1 LLAGGCEKSTA
12 TFCWPLPIVVGQTI
26 LPPAAF
32 LATNAH
38 VMSMVYFLSIDA
50 KTSCWADV
58 RQHQQSQMR
67 DESASNEGNMLSRCL
82 KMAALCAG
90 VAMTSVAITPAVS
103 AQTFP
108 MQPIKVLI
116 GFGPGSAADILAR
129 LVGKQ
134 MEASLGQPIV
144 VENRPGNSSMIAA
157 ETVTRAPADGYTLF
171 MATIANTLN
180 PAETKSN
187 FNLGRDLAPIA
198 LLGIVPNVLV
208 AHPSV
213 PANNLQELIA
223 LAKSK
228 PESLTFGS
236 SGYATASYMAAEL
249 FNANAGTK
257 IVMVPYQ
264 GGSNQAVSDL
274 LSGRITLMFNVAAT
288 LAPHVEAGKLKAFAV
303 AQSKRASIMPD
314 VPTLAEAGMAG
325 YDAGIWIGLLAPV
338 GTPPAIIEKLSGA
351 ANDALN
357 TEAVRTAL
365 KRQGTD
371 PLGGTPKQFADF
383 IHADIE
389 KWVAV
394 LASSSSGK

>member
-1 LLAGGCEKSTA
+1 LGRNL
-12 TFCWPLPIVVGQTI
+12 F
-26 LPPAAF
+26 
-32 LATNAH
+32 
-38 VMSMVYFLSIDA
+38 
-50 KTSCWADV
+50 
-58 RQHQQSQMR
+58 
-67 DESASNEGNMLSRCL
+67 SRYL
-82 KMAALCAG
+82 KVAALCAG
-90 VAMTSVAITPAVS
+90 VTMIAVAGAAPVM
-103 AQTFP
+103 AQAYPT
-108 MQPIKVLI
+108 QPIKILI

-134 MEASLGQPIV
+134 MEVILGQPVV

-157 ETVTRAPADGYTLF
+157 ETVARASADGYTLF

-187 FNLGRDLAPIA
+187 FNLAKDLAPIA

-213 PANNLQELIA
+213 AANNLQELIA

-249 FNANAGTK
+249 FNAKAGTK
-257 IVMVPYQ
+257 ILAVPYQ
-264 GGSNQAVSDL
+264 GGSNQALSDL

-314 VPTLAEAGMAG
+314 VPTLTEAGMTG
-325 YDAGIWIGLLAPV
+325 YDAGVWIGLLAPAA
-338 GTPPAIIEKLSGA
+338 TPPAIIEKLSVA
-351 ANDALN
+351 ANDALKN
-357 TEAVRTAL
+357 EDVRTAL

-371 PLGGTPKQFADF
+371 PVGGTPKEFADF
-383 IHADIE
+383 IRADIE

-394 LASSSSGK
+394 LASTGAAK

>member
-1 LLAGGCEKSTA
+1 MFRRYIK
-12 TFCWPLPIVVGQTI
+12 VV
-26 LPPAAF
+26 
-32 LATNAH
+32 
-38 VMSMVYFLSIDA
+38 
-50 KTSCWADV
+50 
-58 RQHQQSQMR
+58 
-67 DESASNEGNMLSRCL
+67 
-82 KMAALCAG
+82 ALCAG
-90 VAMTSVAITPAVS
+90 VAMIAAAGTAPVM
-103 AQTFP
+103 AQTYP
-108 MQPIKVLI
+108 AQPIKVI
-116 GFGPGSAADILAR
+116 VGFGPGSAADILAR

-134 MEASLGQPIV
+134 MEVSLRQPIV

-157 ETVTRAPADGYTLF
+157 ETVARASADGYTLF

-198 LLGIVPNVLV
+198 LLGMVPNVLV

-249 FNANAGTK
+249 FNDNAGTK
-257 IVMVPYQ
+257 ILSVPYQ

-274 LSGRITLMFNVAAT
+274 LSGRITLMFNVAQT

-314 VPTLAEAGMAG
+314 VPTLAEAGMTG
-325 YDAGIWIGLLAPV
+325 YDPGIWIGLLAPA
-338 GTPPAIIEKLSGA
+338 GTPAAIIDKLSGA

-357 TEAVRTAL
+357 TDEVRTAL

-371 PLGGTPKQFADF
+371 PLGGTPKEFADF
-383 IHADIE
+383 IRTDIA

-394 LASSSSGK
+394 LASPSSAK

>member
-1 LLAGGCEKSTA
+1 MDPK
-12 TFCWPLPIVVGQTI
+12 PVG
-26 LPPAAF
+26 
-32 LATNAH
+32 
-38 VMSMVYFLSIDA
+38 
-50 KTSCWADV
+50 
-58 RQHQQSQMR
+58 
-67 DESASNEGNMLSRCL
+67 GNMLHRYL

-90 VAMTSVAITPAVS
+90 VAMASVASAAIAM
-103 AQTFP
+103 AQTYP
-108 MQPIKVLI
+108 TQPIKIVI

-144 VENRPGNSSMIAA
+144 VENRPGNSSMLAA
-157 ETVTRAPADGYTLF
+157 EAVSRATADGYTLF

-180 PAETKSN
+180 PAETKSS
-187 FNLGRDLAPIA
+187 FNLGKDLAPIA
-198 LLGIVPNVLV
+198 LLGMVPNVLV

-228 PESLTFGS
+228 PESLSFGS

-249 FNANAGTK
+249 FNANAGTR
-257 IVMVPYQ
+257 IISVPYQ
-264 GGSNQAVSDL
+264 GGSSQAVSDL
-274 LSGRITLMFNVAAT
+274 LAGRITLMFNVAAT
-288 LAPHVEAGKLKAFAV
+288 LAPHVEAGRLKAFAV

-314 VPTLAEAGMAG
+314 VPTLAEAGMTG
-325 YDAGIWIGLLAPV
+325 YDAGIWIGLLAPAA
-338 GTPPAIIEKLSGA
+338 TPPAIVEKLSVA

-357 TEAVRTAL
+357 AEDVRTAL

-383 IHADIE
+383 IRADIE

-394 LASSSSGK
+394 LASPSLSGEPAKSPR

>member
-1 LLAGGCEKSTA
+1 MFRRYIK
-12 TFCWPLPIVVGQTI
+12 VV
-26 LPPAAF
+26 
-32 LATNAH
+32 
-38 VMSMVYFLSIDA
+38 
-50 KTSCWADV
+50 
-58 RQHQQSQMR
+58 
-67 DESASNEGNMLSRCL
+67 
-82 KMAALCAG
+82 ALCAG
-90 VAMTSVAITPAVS
+90 VGMIAAAGTAPVM
-103 AQTFP
+103 AQTYP
-108 MQPIKVLI
+108 AQPIKVVI
-116 GFGPGSAADILAR
+116 GFGPASAADILAR

-144 VENRPGNSSMIAA
+144 VENRPGNSSMLAA
-157 ETVTRAPADGYTLF
+157 ESVARAPADGYTLF

-236 SGYATASYMAAEL
+236 SGYAPASDMAAEV
-249 FNANAGTK
+249 FNAKAGTK
-257 IVMVPYQ
+257 ILAVPYQ

-314 VPTLAEAGMAG
+314 VPTLTEAGMAG
-325 YDAGIWIGLLAPV
+325 YDAGIWIGLLAPA
-338 GTPPAIIEKLSGA
+338 GTPPAIIEKLSAA
-351 ANDALN
+351 ANGALN
-357 TEAVRTAL
+357 NAAVRAAL
-365 KRQGTD
+365 KQQGTD
-371 PLGGTPKQFADF
+371 PVGGTPKEFADF
-383 IHADIE
+383 IRADIE

-394 LASSSSGK
+394 LASSSPGK

>member
-1 LLAGGCEKSTA
+1 MFSHT
-12 TFCWPLPIVVGQTI
+12 
-26 LPPAAF
+26 
-32 LATNAH
+32 
-38 VMSMVYFLSIDA
+38 
-50 KTSCWADV
+50 
-58 RQHQQSQMR
+58 
-67 DESASNEGNMLSRCL
+67 L
-82 KMAALCAG
+82 KIAALCAG
-90 VAMTSVAITPAVS
+90 VMGATVAGAPSVV
-103 AQTFP
+103 AQTYP
-108 MQPIKVLI
+108 TQPIKVLI

-157 ETVTRAPADGYTLF
+157 ETAARAPADGYTLF

-257 IVMVPYQ
+257 ILTVPFQ
-264 GGSNQAVSDL
+264 GGSNQAVSEL

-288 LAPHVEAGKLKAFAV
+288 LAPHVEAGKLKALAV

-314 VPTLAEAGMAG
+314 VPTLTEAGMPG
-325 YDAGIWIGLLAPV
+325 YDAGIWIGLLAPA
-338 GTPPAIIEKLSGA
+338 GSPSPIIEKLSAA

-357 TEAVRTAL
+357 TQEVRTAL

-371 PLGGTPKQFADF
+371 PLGGTPKEFADF
-383 IHADIE
+383 IRADIE
-389 KWVAV
+389 KWAAV
-394 LASSSSGK
+394 LASSSSGY

>member
-1 LLAGGCEKSTA
+1 
-12 TFCWPLPIVVGQTI
+12 
-26 LPPAAF
+26 
-32 LATNAH
+32 
-38 VMSMVYFLSIDA
+38 MSVNKA
-50 KTSCWADV
+50 KCGMKRKGS
-58 RQHQQSQMR
+58 RIG
-67 DESASNEGNMLSRCL
+67 GNMFSRFL
-82 KMAALCAG
+82 KMVALCAG
-90 VAMTSVAITPAVS
+90 VMMVSFAATAPVMAQAYPA
-103 AQTFP
+103 
-108 MQPIKVLI
+108 QPVRLI
-116 GFGPGSAADILAR
+116 VGFGPGSAADILAR

-134 MEASLGQPIV
+134 MEAGLGQPIV

-157 ETVTRAPADGYTLF
+157 ESVARASADGYTLF
-171 MATIANTLN
+171 VATIANTLN

-187 FNLGRDLAPIA
+187 FNLGKELAPIA
-198 LLGIVPNVLV
+198 LLGLVPNVLV

-228 PESLTFGS
+228 PEGLTFGS

-249 FNANAGTK
+249 FNEKAGTK
-257 IVMVPYQ
+257 ILAVPYQ

-314 VPTLAEAGMAG
+314 VPTLAEAGMEG
-325 YDAGIWIGLLAPV
+325 FDAGIWIGLLAPA
-338 GTPPAIIEKLSGA
+338 GTPPAIIEKLSAA

-357 TEAVRTAL
+357 NETVRTAL

-371 PLGGTPKQFADF
+371 PVGGTPKEFADF
-383 IHADIE
+383 IRADIA
-389 KWVAV
+389 KWGAI
-394 LASSSSGK
+394 LARPAPSK

>member
-1 LLAGGCEKSTA
+1 MKRKALRIG
-12 TFCWPLPIVVGQTI
+12 
-26 LPPAAF
+26 
-32 LATNAH
+32 
-38 VMSMVYFLSIDA
+38 
-50 KTSCWADV
+50 
-58 RQHQQSQMR
+58 
-67 DESASNEGNMLSRCL
+67 GNMFSRSI
-82 KMAALCAG
+82 KMVALCAG
-90 VAMTSVAITPAVS
+90 VTMASVAGMTAVT
-103 AQTFP
+103 AQTYP
-108 MQPIKVLI
+108 AQPIKVI
-116 GFGPGSAADILAR
+116 VGFGPGSAADILAR

-134 MEASLGQPIV
+134 MEVSLRQPIV

-157 ETVTRAPADGYTLF
+157 ETVARASADGYTLF

-187 FNLGRDLAPIA
+187 FNLGRDLEPIA

-236 SGYATASYMAAEL
+236 SGYATASYMAAAL
-249 FNANAGTK
+249 FNDKAGTK
-257 IVMVPYQ
+257 ILAVPYQ

-274 LSGRITLMFNVAAT
+274 LSGRITLMFNVAPT

-314 VPTLAEAGMAG
+314 VPTLAEAGMTG
-325 YDAGIWIGLLAPV
+325 YDAGIWIGLLAPA
-338 GTPPAIIEKLSGA
+338 GTPPPIIEKLSGA

-357 TEAVRTAL
+357 TEEVRTAL

-371 PLGGTPKQFADF
+371 PVGGTPKEFADF
-383 IHADIE
+383 IRTDIA

-394 LASSSSGK
+394 LASPNSGK

>member
-1 LLAGGCEKSTA
+1 M
-12 TFCWPLPIVVGQTI
+12 F
-26 LPPAAF
+26 
-32 LATNAH
+32 
-38 VMSMVYFLSIDA
+38 
-50 KTSCWADV
+50 
-58 RQHQQSQMR
+58 
-67 DESASNEGNMLSRCL
+67 SRLL
-82 KMAALCAG
+82 KMIALCAG
-90 VAMTSVAITPAVS
+90 VTTVSGAGTASVM
-103 AQTFP
+103 AQTYP
-108 MQPIKVLI
+108 GQPIRVI
-116 GFGPGSAADILAR
+116 VGFGPGSAADILAR

-134 MEASLGQPIV
+134 MEAGLGQPIV

-157 ETVTRAPADGYTLF
+157 ESVARAPADGYTLF

-187 FNLGRDLAPIA
+187 FNLGKELAPIA

-213 PANNLQELIA
+213 PANSLQELIA

-228 PESLTFGS
+228 PEGLTFGS

-249 FNANAGTK
+249 FNEKAGTK
-257 IVMVPYQ
+257 ILAVPYQ

-314 VPTLAEAGMAG
+314 VPTLAEAGMEG
-325 YDAGIWIGLLAPV
+325 FDAGIWIGLLAPA
-338 GTPPAIIEKLSGA
+338 GTPPAIIEKLSAA

-357 TEAVRTAL
+357 NEAVRTAL

-371 PLGGTPKQFADF
+371 PLGGTSKEFADF
-383 IHADIE
+383 IRADIA
-389 KWVAV
+389 KWGAI
-394 LASSSSGK
+394 LARPGPSK

>member
-1 LLAGGCEKSTA
+1 MK
-12 TFCWPLPIVVGQTI
+12 
-26 LPPAAF
+26 
-32 LATNAH
+32 
-38 VMSMVYFLSIDA
+38 
-50 KTSCWADV
+50 
-58 RQHQQSQMR
+58 RQGLR
-67 DESASNEGNMLSRCL
+67 GRGNMFSRCNEV
-82 KMAALCAG
+82 AALCASITMIA
-90 VAMTSVAITPAVS
+90 VAGTAPVMAQSYPA
-103 AQTFP
+103 
-108 MQPIKVLI
+108 QPIKVI
-116 GFGPGSAADILAR
+116 VGFGPGSAADILAR

-134 MEASLGQPIV
+134 MEVSLRQPIV

-157 ETVTRAPADGYTLF
+157 ETVARASADGYTLF

-208 AHPSV
+208 THPSV

-236 SGYATASYMAAEL
+236 SGYATASYMAAQL
-249 FNANAGTK
+249 FNDKAGTK
-257 IVMVPYQ
+257 ILSVPYQ

-274 LSGRITLMFNVAAT
+274 LSGRITLMFNVAPT

-314 VPTLAEAGMAG
+314 VPTLAEAGMTG
-325 YDAGIWIGLLAPV
+325 FDAGIWIGLLAPA
-338 GTPPAIIEKLSGA
+338 GAPAAIIDKLSGA
-351 ANDALN
+351 ANDALK
-357 TEAVRTAL
+357 TEEVRTAL

-371 PLGGTPKQFADF
+371 PLGGTPQEFADF
-383 IHADIE
+383 IRTDIA

-394 LASSSSGK
+394 LASPSSAK

>member
-1 LLAGGCEKSTA
+1 
-12 TFCWPLPIVVGQTI
+12 
-26 LPPAAF
+26 
-32 LATNAH
+32 
-38 VMSMVYFLSIDA
+38 
-50 KTSCWADV
+50 
-58 RQHQQSQMR
+58 
-67 DESASNEGNMLSRCL
+67 
-82 KMAALCAG
+82 MAALGAA
-90 VAMTSVAITPAVS
+90 VTLASVANVAFAM
-103 AQTFP
+103 AQTYP
-108 MQPIKVLI
+108 SQPVKILI

-129 LVGKQ
+129 LVAKQ
-134 MEASLGQPIV
+134 MEVSLGQPIV

-157 ETVTRAPADGYTLF
+157 ESVARASADGYTLF

-198 LLGIVPNVLV
+198 LLGVVPNVLV

-236 SGYATASYMAAEL
+236 SGYATASHMAAEL
-249 FNANAGTK
+249 FNEKAGTQ
-257 IVMVPYQ
+257 ILTVPYQ

-303 AQSKRASIMPD
+303 AQSRRAAIMPD
-314 VPTLAEAGMAG
+314 VPTLSEAGMTG
-325 YDAGIWIGLLAPV
+325 FDAGIWIGLLAPA

-357 TEAVRTAL
+357 TEQVRVAL
-365 KRQGTD
+365 KAQGTD
-371 PLGGTPKQFADF
+371 PLGGTPKEFADF
-383 IHADIE
+383 IRADIE

-394 LASSSSGK
+394 LASPGVKK

>member
-1 LLAGGCEKSTA
+1 MFSGT
-12 TFCWPLPIVVGQTI
+12 
-26 LPPAAF
+26 
-32 LATNAH
+32 
-38 VMSMVYFLSIDA
+38 
-50 KTSCWADV
+50 
-58 RQHQQSQMR
+58 
-67 DESASNEGNMLSRCL
+67 L

-90 VAMTSVAITPAVS
+90 VTMTSVAVTTPIS
-103 AQTFP
+103 AQTYP
-108 MQPIKVLI
+108 TQPIKVFA
-116 GFGPGSAADILAR
+116 GFGPGSGRDILAR

-213 PANNLQELIA
+213 PAINLQELIA

-249 FNANAGTK
+249 FNANGGTK

-314 VPTLAEAGMAG
+314 VPTLAEAGMPG
-325 YDAGIWIGLLAPV
+325 YDAGIWIGLLAPA
-338 GTPPAIIEKLSGA
+338 GTPRAIIEKLSGA

-357 TEAVRTAL
+357 TQEVRTAL
-365 KRQGTD
+365 QRQGTD
-371 PLGGTPKQFADF
+371 PVGGTPKEFADF
-383 IHADIE
+383 IRADIE

-394 LASSSSGK
+394 LAVSNFGK